1 MLPRVLLL
9 DLDDT
14 ILDDSGAVDASW
26 RQAIA
31 EHAPAAGLDAAV
43 LRTEILR
50 ASEWYWAD
58 PERHRVGRADLL
70 AARTGIVAEALGA
83 LGRPDHELARAI
95 GERYATL
102 RHAAQR
108 FLPGAL
114 EALERFRATRITL
127 GLITNGAGAPQ
138 RAKLERFRL
147 ERFFAY
153 LGIEGEV
160 GFGKP
165 DPRAYEGALRALGAR
180 PDEAWMVGD
189 RLDYD
194 IAGAQ
199 AVGID
204 GVWIDLAGAGVPD
217 DAPVQPARVVR
228 ALAELQ

>member
-26 RQAIA
+26 RQSIA

-43 LRTEILR
+43 LRAEILR
-50 ASEWYWAD
+50 ASAWYWAD
-58 PERHRVGRADLL
+58 PERHRVGRADLH
-70 AARTGIVAEALGA
+70 AARTGIVAEALAA
-83 LGRPDHELARAI
+83 LGRPDHDVARAI
-95 GERYATL
+95 AERYAAL

-114 EALERFRATRITL
+114 EALERFRAAHIPL

-138 RAKLERFRL
+138 RAKLERFGL

-165 DPRAYEGALRALGAR
+165 DPRAYEAALRALGAR

-199 AVGID
+199 ALGIP
-204 GVWIDLAGAGVPD
+204 GVWIDLEGRGLPA
-217 DAPVQPARVVR
+217 DAPAQPARVVR
-228 ALAELQ
+228 ALAELV

>member
-1 MLPRVLLL
+1 VLPRVLLL

-31 EHAPAAGLDAAV
+31 EHAPAAGLEAEV
-43 LRTEILR
+43 LRAEILR
-50 ASEWYWAD
+50 ASAWFWAD

-70 AARTGIVAEALGA
+70 AARTGIVAEALAA

-95 GERYATL
+95 GERYAAL
-102 RHAAQR
+102 RHAAQG

-114 EALERFRATRITL
+114 EALERFRAADIPL

-138 RAKLERFRL
+138 RAKLERFGL

-160 GFGKP
+160 GVGKP
-165 DPRAYEGALRALGAR
+165 EPAAYEAALAALGAR
-180 PDEAWMVGD
+180 PDETWMVGD

-194 IAGAQ
+194 VAGAQ

-204 GVWIDLAGAGVPD
+204 GVWVDLAGEGLPA
-217 DAPVQPARVVR
+217 DAPVRPARIVR
-228 ALAELQ
+228 ALAELG